1 MSFSKQ
7 VKASAA
13 VLTGLSSGMAI
24 TTINMASAHAETQ
37 SAKST
42 DEASQGITSLTKTVQ
57 CIKYVNV
64 KGKIVGTG
72 EITAEDKV
80 VDGKKVT
87 NYSLDNSIPAG
98 YKLKDGQDLKQL
110 PNKLVVDSMAG
121 NDSEDDGTVA
131 ESKTVT
137 YVDKSGKVVGTGKIT
152 KSSRGDA
159 DGGSTTSY
167 SVDKTIPVGYKLD
180 NSNILKSYPDQLT
193 VVADPNSKE
202 PSSASVASIL
212 SDAPSQGPRTDKEEI
227 SGISLVDENGKIVG
241 TAKISSVKVTSYHST
256 SVSRTTTKY
265 SIESALPAG
274 YKLKNPEDLYQL
286 PKQLVVVPISAD
298 SSTDNQSGNNN
309 NAGSNAGNSTSGT
322 NSDKNSTESKDNGT
336 KNSGSSS
343 TGANASAESGTN
355 GTNNASNSVA
365 RSTSKDVTNVAKK
378 VKEKTV
384 AYVNESGKVLGTG
397 KITVSVDGNKTI
409 YSVDKTIPAGYS
421 LKSAASLQ
429 DYPDKLVIV
438 PNTASKDTASAS
450 VASLGQNNANSEKS
464 KSTSENSD
472 EQSSSEKDSESNE
485 KSSVDDE
492 DANVDPNEEENK
504 DKDDSTGQ
512 DEGQKAVTTTT
523 TTTTTAAPDSSEAV
537 SSNNDS
543 SASNTLPQTGNAHEE
558 SSLAVGAGLLTASMT
573 AAGIAKKKL
582 S

>member
-24 TTINMASAHAETQ
+24 TTINVASAHAETQ
-37 SAKST
+37 STKST

-57 CIKYVNV
+57 RVKYVNV

-167 SVDKTIPVGYKLD
+167 SVDKTIPAGYKLD

-212 SDAPSQGPRTDKEEI
+212 SDAPSQGPRTDKGEI

-343 TGANASAESGTN
+343 TGANTSAESGTN

-450 VASLGQNNANSEKS
+450 VASLGQSNANSEKS

-472 EQSSSEKDSESNE
+472 EQSSSEKDSKSNE

-512 DEGQKAVTTTT
+512 DEGQKAVTT

>member
-37 SAKST
+37 SSKST

-159 DGGSTTSY
+159 DSGSTTSY
-167 SVDKTIPVGYKLD
+167 SVDKTIPAGYKLD

-241 TAKISSVKVTSYHST
+241 TAKISSVNVTSYHST

-322 NSDKNSTESKDNGT
+322 NSDKNSTESKNNGT

-343 TGANASAESGTN
+343 TCANASAESGTN

-450 VASLGQNNANSEKS
+450 VASLGQSNANSEKS

-472 EQSSSEKDSESNE
+472 EQSSSEKDSKSNE

-512 DEGQKAVTTTT
+512 DEGQKAVTT